1 MDVGDGRE
9 PIRQQRHVDVPA
21 GKGKVADTSGRKLD
35 LSNCFSCVIPF
46 WNEPRQRFGSSVR

>member
-35 LSNCFSCVIPF
+35 LSDCFSCVIPF
-46 WNEPRQRFGSSVR
+46 